1 MKGFIK
7 NILWPTDFSEEGQ
20 EALLYADL
28 FAKAFSARTTALHVL
43 PDLSPALYSDNPIV
57 ELELSRRM
65 ARMNKE
71 ARARLLAIAKK
82 REIAFK
88 KIIVTEGSTAK
99 KIVETA
105 EKEKTD
111 LIVMGKKGQS
121 RLEKILIGSA
131 ASHVLRH
138 SPVPVLVTKKRKPP
152 RRIKTILVPTDFVK
166 EEDTEREFAWKLAR
180 GFGASL
186 TFLYVLELFGHEFRM
201 VDHMFRSALERFQ
214 KRAHRGGR
222 GISVSKDVIHASHAA
237 AGIDQYC
244 REHRFDLIV
253 MATCA
258 RGLGRFFLG
267 STTEKVI
274 SHTDLPV
281 FVLPPTYCAGGG
293 GS

>member
-7 NILWPTDFSEEGQ
+7 NILWPTDFSGEGQ
-20 EALLYADL
+20 EALLYAGL
-28 FAKAFSARTTALHVL
+28 FAKTFSARITALHVV
-43 PDLSPALYSDNPIV
+43 PDLSPAFYADNPIV
-57 ELELSRRM
+57 EMELSRRM
-65 ARMNKE
+65 TTMNKT
-71 ARARLLAIAKK
+71 AQAQLLAIAK
-82 REIAFK
+82 RRRIALK
-88 KIIVTEGSTAK
+88 KVIVSEGSAAK

-105 EKEKTD
+105 ESEKAD

-152 RRIKTILVPTDFVK
+152 RRIKTMLVPTDFVK
-166 EEDTEREFAWKLAR
+166 EEDAEREFAWKLAG

-201 VDHMFRSALERFQ
+201 VDQMFRSALDKFQ
-214 KRAHRGGR
+214 RRSHRGGR
-222 GISVSKDVIHASHAA
+222 GISVSKDVIHAPHAA
-237 AGIDQYC
+237 AGIDRYS

-274 SHTDLPV
+274 SQTELPV
-281 FVLPPTYCAGGG
+281 FVLPPKYCT
-293 GS
+293 

>member
-7 NILWPTDFSEEGQ
+7 NILWPTDFSGEAK
-20 EALLYADL
+20 EALLHADL
-28 FAKAFSARTTALHVL
+28 FAKAFSARTTALHVV
-43 PDLSPALYSDNPIV
+43 PDLSPSFYSDNPVV
-57 ELELSRRM
+57 ELELSHRM
-65 ARMNKE
+65 TEMKKE
-71 ARARLLAIAKK
+71 AQARLLALGK
-82 REIAFK
+82 RRKPAFK
-88 KIIVTEGSTAK
+88 KVIVTEGSPAK
-99 KIVETA
+99 KIIETA
-105 EKEKTD
+105 EREKAD

-131 ASHVLRH
+131 ANHVLRH

-166 EEDTEREFAWKLAR
+166 EEEAERESAWKLAR

-201 VDHMFRSALERFQ
+201 VDQMFQSALDKFQ
-214 KRAHRGGR
+214 RRAHRGSQ
-222 GISVSKDVIHASHAA
+222 GISVSKDVIHESHAA
-237 AGIDQYC
+237 AGIDRYS

-274 SHTDLPV
+274 SQTELPV
-281 FVLPPTYCAGGG
+281 FVLPPKYCT
-293 GS
+293 

>member
-7 NILWPTDFSEEGQ
+7 NILWPTDFSSEGQ
-20 EALLYADL
+20 EALLYAVL
-28 FAKAFSARTTALHVL
+28 FVKAFSARITALHVV
-43 PDLSPALYSDNPIV
+43 PDLSPAFYSDNPTV

-65 ARMNKE
+65 MTMNKK
-71 ARARLLAIAKK
+71 AKDQLLAIGKK
-82 REIAFK
+82 RRITFK
-88 KIIVTEGSTAK
+88 KVIVTEGSTAK

-105 EKEKTD
+105 EKERAD

-121 RLEKILIGSA
+121 RLERLLIGSA
-131 ASHVLRH
+131 ANHVLRH

-166 EEDTEREFAWKLAR
+166 GEDAEREFAWKLAR

-186 TFLYVLELFGHEFRM
+186 TFLYVLELFGHESRM
-201 VDHMFRSALERFQ
+201 VDYMFQSALAKFQ
-214 KRAHRGGR
+214 KRAHQAGR
-222 GISVSKDVIHASHAA
+222 GISISKEVVHASHAA
-237 AGIDQYC
+237 AGIDQYS
-244 REHRFDLIV
+244 RERRCDLIV

-274 SHTDLPV
+274 AQTERPV
-281 FVLPPTYCAGGG
+281 FVLPTSYCT
-293 GS
+293 

>member
-1 MKGFIK
+1 MKNFIK
-7 NILWPTDFSEEGQ
+7 NILWPTDFSSEGQ
-20 EALLYADL
+20 EALLYAAL
-28 FAKAFSARTTALHVL
+28 FAKAFSARITALHVV
-43 PDLSPALYSDNPIV
+43 PDLSPAFYSDNPTV

-65 ARMNKE
+65 MTMNKK
-71 ARARLLAIAKK
+71 AQAQLLAIGK
-82 REIAFK
+82 RRKIVFK
-88 KIIVTEGSTAK
+88 KVVVTEGSVAK

-105 EKEKTD
+105 EREKAD
-111 LIVMGKKGQS
+111 LVVMGKKGQS

-131 ASHVLRH
+131 ANHVLRH
-138 SPVPVLVTKKRKPP
+138 SPVPVLVTKKRQPP

-166 EEDTEREFAWKLAR
+166 EEDAEREFAWKLAR

-201 VDHMFRSALERFQ
+201 VDHMFQSALDKFQ
-214 KRAHRGGR
+214 RRAHRGSP
-222 GISVSKDVIHASHAA
+222 GISVSKDVIHSSHAA
-237 AGIDQYC
+237 AGIDGYS

-274 SHTDLPV
+274 SQTDLPV
-281 FVLPPTYCAGGG
+281 FALPPKYCT
-293 GS
+293 